1 METINDYKK
10 EWDLL
15 SEKCNLEGK
24 KALEVVKQDGWALR
38 YVKEQTPEIC
48 LEAVKKNGYALQF
61 VKDQTEEICL
71 EAVKQ
76 NGYALQYVKEQTEEI
91 CFEAVKQDGYAL
103 QYVNENIFTKEEI
116 IEVNGKKYKLIE
128 E

>member
-1 METINDYKK
+1 MKTINDYKK

-24 KALEVVKQDGWALR
+24 KA
-38 YVKEQTPEIC
+38 
-48 LEAVKKNGYALQF
+48 
-61 VKDQTEEICL
+61 L

>member
-1 METINDYKK
+1 MKTINDYKK

-24 KALEVVKQDGWALR
+24 KALEAVKQDGWALR
-38 YVKEQTPEIC
+38 Y
-48 LEAVKKNGYALQF
+48 

-76 NGYALQYVKEQTEEI
+76 NEYALQ
-91 CFEAVKQDGYAL
+91 F
-103 QYVNENIFTKEEI
+103 VNENIFTKEEI